1 MLCGRV
7 VAKTGKTNL
16 PGNFMSLLRLRLA
29 YHFPP
34 NLIDPGVWL
43 RAFSGKSLRVH
54 RFSALPDLP
63 FSYQLPIRKLFPVR
77 KMGHFPCS
85 LPALSPPPPPPRSVA
100 QSLAS
105 MFADAD
111 RRARRCTHLIGTPPA
126 PLFAAARCRWW
137 WKRIRLLRRGE
148 GEVRVNVLVCALH
161 FSPLPRLFSRDSA
174 GSGLGSQGG

>member
-1 MLCGRV
+1 MGRNFSFKSVPFFCPAASDGVAMLCGRV

-34 NLIDPGVWL
+34 NLVDPGVWL

-85 LPALSPPPPPPRSVA
+85 LPPLPPPPPPPAVWRRV
-100 QSLAS
+100 SLA
-105 MFADAD
+105 
-111 RRARRCTHLIGTPPA
+111 CLLTPIDGRDGVRTSSA
-126 PLFAAARCRWW
+126 PLPPPY
-137 WKRIRLLRRGE
+137 LLQRGAV
-148 GEVRVNVLVCALH
+148 GGGNVSDCCGGVRG
-161 FSPLPRLFSRDSA
+161 R
-174 GSGLGSQGG
+174 